1 MQIVSRA
8 GASDRRMTMPPCMP
22 NPATRPR
29 IGGITV
35 AALLAGL
42 GLAAALATNARDRAI
57 APEPAVTP
65 PIASEVVVPVHLVSA
80 LQVPASSLDA
90 ADLVGI
96 YRARDCTL
104 TLDASGTYTL
114 RGCGDHRRHSYA
126 IEGNQVVLQDM
137 RLVVVGPGRLVSA
150 AGTTFTIT
158 GGVR

>member
-42 GLAAALATNARDRAI
+42 GLCAALATNARDRAI
-57 APEPAVTP
+57 APGPAVTP
-65 PIASEVVVPVHLVSA
+65 PITSAVAVPVYLVST
-80 LQVPASSLDA
+80 LQAPVPSVDA

-104 TLDASGTYTL
+104 TLDASGTYTR
-114 RGCGDHRRHSYA
+114 RGCGDRRPHAYS

-137 RLVVVGPGRLVSA
+137 RLVVAGPGRLVSA
-150 AGTTFTIT
+150 AGTTYMIT